1 VLLRAL
7 RSIRSKRE
15 SDGNVERLRL
25 KSYQLRVFLY
35 GQIFK
40 ENVSKIVGL
49 DLWIKASQI
58 EPAWVRDYLL
68 TLYKEVKDNPF
79 TAEEASNIFAKA
91 GLKLDNVYKVLSPL
105 LNLGVLKNAGKAP
118 DGRALYQITL
128 KTGQRSK
135 TPSKDELLRLLKDAA
150 DIIRTAVPYEV
161 ILLLLFYKVVSDK
174 WESLVNKYIEE
185 GFTPEQAYLLAN
197 TEYLTLYDQSAQTP
211 YTWRYVTRKDEG
223 LANLEYALIKV
234 AEMNSRQDLSL
245 SLEELRRLIDKVGLP
260 DLVRKDDLR
269 PIIVELVQ
277 LFDKFD
283 FSQVDYDIIG
293 DAYQWIL
300 AQFAPIKAKEGET
313 YTPREVVSLMVM
325 LLDPENHSTVVD
337 PACGSA
343 SMLIETYRYV
353 KEKYGEAYLRLY
365 GQDRN
370 GVMVA
375 ISKIN
380 ILLHGVKSDTMIYF
394 GDSLT
399 NPEFLRDL
407 GEAGADY
414 AIANPPWNQDGYG
427 EDALSKPDLR
437 KIYKYG
443 YPPSNS
449 ADWAWIQ
456 LMLYTARKKAV
467 VVIDQ
472 GALFRGGR
480 EREIRSKIV
489 AEDLVEAVILLPE
502 KLFYNT
508 QAPGV
513 IIVFNEN
520 KPPERKGKILFI
532 NASNEYKPHPEIR
545 RLNILGDDNI
555 NKITKTNREFT
566 EVPGFSKIV
575 PIEELRKYDYNLNVT
590 LYVTP
595 TGEEDII
602 DLVNEWEELKRI
614 EQVRQELMNKI
625 NHIMNEITKAL
636 DE

>member
-1 VLLRAL
+1 
-7 RSIRSKRE
+7 
-15 SDGNVERLRL
+15 L
-25 KSYQLRVFLY
+25 KSYQLRVYLY

-68 TLYKEVKDNPF
+68 ILYKEVKDNPF
-79 TAEEASNIFAKA
+79 TAEEASNIFAEA

-223 LANLEYALIKV
+223 LANLEYALFKV
-234 AEMNSRQDLSL
+234 AEMNSRQDLGL

-260 DLVRKDDLR
+260 ELVRKDDLR

-313 YTPREVVSLMVM
+313 YTPREVVRLMVM

-343 SMLIETYRYV
+343 SMLIESYRYA

-370 GVMVA
+370 GNMVA

-380 ILLHGVKSDTMIYF
+380 ILLHGVKTDTKIYF

-399 NPEFLRDL
+399 NPELLRDL

-427 EDALSKPDLR
+427 EDALSKPELR
-437 KIYKYG
+437 KIFKYG

-513 IIVFNEN
+513 IIVFNKN

-555 NKITKTNREFT
+555 NKITKTYRKFT

-575 PIEELRKYDYNLNVT
+575 PIEEVRKYDYNLNVT
-590 LYVTP
+590 LYVMP
-595 TGEEDII
+595 LGEDEII
-602 DLVNEWEELKRI
+602 DLVSEWEELKRI
-614 EQVRQELMNKI
+614 EQERQELMNKI

-636 DE
+636 GE

>member
-1 VLLRAL
+1 MIAT
-7 RSIRSKRE
+7 
-15 SDGNVERLRL
+15 L
-25 KSYQLRVFLY
+25 KF
-35 GQIFK
+35 FK
-40 ENVSKIVGL
+40 VDASEIVSL

-58 EPAWVRDYLL
+58 EPAWVRDYIFI
-68 TLYKEVKDNPF
+68 LYKEVKDNPF
-79 TAEEASNIFAKA
+79 TAEEASNIFTKA
-91 GLKLDNVYKVLSPL
+91 GRKLDNVYKVLSPL
-105 LNLGVLKNAGKAP
+105 LASGILKHAGKTP
-118 DGRALYQITL
+118 DGRALYQIIL
-128 KTGQRSK
+128 KPEQRLS
-135 TPSKDELLRLLKDAA
+135 TPSKDELLRLLKSAA
-150 DIIRTAVPYEV
+150 DIIRTAVPYEI

-197 TEYLTLYDQSAQTP
+197 TEYLTLYDQGAETP
-211 YTWRYVTRKDEG
+211 YTWRYVTRKDEDIV
-223 LANLEYALIKV
+223 NLEYALIKV
-234 AEMNSRQDLSL
+234 AEMNSRQDLGL
-245 SLEELRRLIDKVGLP
+245 SLEELRRLIDKVGLSV
-260 DLVRKDDLR
+260 LVNKDDLR

-277 LFDKFD
+277 LFDKFG

-313 YTPREVVSLMVM
+313 YTPREVVRLMVM
-325 LLDPENHSTVVD
+325 LLDPENHSAVVD

-343 SMLIETYRYV
+343 SMLIESYRYAN
-353 KEKYGEAYLRLY
+353 EKYGEAYLRLY

-370 GVMVA
+370 GDMVA

-380 ILLHGVKSDTMIYF
+380 ILLHGVKTDTKIYF
-394 GDSLT
+394 GDSLI

-513 IIVFNEN
+513 VIIFNKN

-545 RLNILGDDNI
+545 RLNMLGGDNI
-555 NKITKTNREFT
+555 DKITKTYREFT

-575 PIEELRKYDYNLNVT
+575 PIKEVRKYDYNLNVT

-595 TGEEDII
+595 LGEEEII
-602 DLVNEWEELKRI
+602 DLVSEWEELKRI
-614 EQVRQELMNKI
+614 EQERQELMNKI

-636 DE
+636 GE

>member
-1 VLLRAL
+1 
-7 RSIRSKRE
+7 
-15 SDGNVERLRL
+15 
-25 KSYQLRVFLY
+25 
-35 GQIFK
+35 
-40 ENVSKIVGL
+40 VSL

-58 EPAWVRDYLL
+58 EPAWVRDYLFI
-68 TLYKEVKDNPF
+68 LYKEVKDNPF

-91 GLKLDNVYKVLSPL
+91 GRKLDNVYKVLSPL
-105 LNLGVLKNAGKAP
+105 LASGILKHAGKTP
-118 DGRALYQITL
+118 DGRALYQIVL
-128 KTGQRSK
+128 KPDRRLN
-135 TPSKDELLRLLKDAA
+135 TPSKDELLRLLKSAA
-150 DIIRTAVPYEV
+150 DIIRTAVPYEI

-174 WESLVNKYIEE
+174 WESLVNKYTEE

-197 TEYLTLYDQSAQTP
+197 TEYLTLYDQSAQTS

-223 LANLEYALIKV
+223 LANLEYALFKV
-234 AEMNSRQDLSL
+234 AEMNSRQDLGL
-245 SLEELRRLIDKVGLP
+245 SLEELRRLIDRVGLSV
-260 DLVRKDDLR
+260 LVNKDDLR

-283 FSQVDYDIIG
+283 FSQVNYDIIG

-313 YTPREVVSLMVM
+313 YTPREVVRLMVM

-343 SMLIETYRYV
+343 SMLIESYRYAE
-353 KEKYGEAYLRLY
+353 EKYGEAYLRLY

-370 GVMVA
+370 GDMVA

-380 ILLHGVKSDTMIYF
+380 ILLHGVKTDTKIYF
-394 GDSLT
+394 GDSLI
-399 NPEFLRDL
+399 NPELLRDL

-427 EDALSKPDLR
+427 EDALSKPELR

-467 VVIDQ
+467 IVIDQ

-513 IIVFNEN
+513 IIVFNKN

-555 NKITKTNREFT
+555 NKITKTYREFT

-575 PIEELRKYDYNLNVT
+575 PIEEVRKYDYNLNVT

-595 TGEEDII
+595 LGKEEIV
-602 DLVNEWEELKRI
+602 DLVSEWEELKRI
-614 EQVRQELMNKI
+614 EQERQELMNKI

-636 DE
+636 GE